1 MFIKSVASKSLRSGG
16 FSFRMIDCENHQSQ
30 RALLGVLRTY

>member
-1 MFIKSVASKSLRSGG
+1 MFIKSVTNKSLRSGN
-16 FSFRMIDCENHQSQ
+16 FWFRMIDCENHQSQ